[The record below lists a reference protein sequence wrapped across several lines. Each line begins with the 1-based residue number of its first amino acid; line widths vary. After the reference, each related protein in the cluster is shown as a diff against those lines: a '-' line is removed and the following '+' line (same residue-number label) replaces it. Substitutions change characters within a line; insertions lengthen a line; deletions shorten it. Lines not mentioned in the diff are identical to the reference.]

1 MSKDMLELNR
11 RAFAILHRMQVEN
24 TGWRSWFK
32 RWYYSDEPLRNDAAA
47 LIRQSGFAMLQP
59 LGTKS
64 MAYDDRF
71 DDLEPKLLENQT
83 RMT

>member
-1 MSKDMLELNR
+1 MSEDMELNR
-11 RAFAILHRMQVEN
+11 RALEILHRMQVEN

-71 DDLEPKLLENQT
+71 DDLEPMPLEKQES
-83 RMT
+83 MS